1 MFLLEVIGQI
11 IILVSEGSFGGAENQ
26 VVDDA
31 DVVMTLRVIVY
42 EYE

>member
-11 IILVSEGSFGGAENQ
+11 IILVSEGNFGGAEKQ
-26 VVDDA
+26 VVDDVG
-31 DVVMTLRVIVY
+31 VVMTLRVIVY